1 MLLKLGQ
8 QIRQVYDRAEG
19 CMRRGRRLPPISR
32 LMQRGICEATFRRS
46 EKLEEAAIKSALHVD
61 VCGSRDATLARMNEN
76 HLIRRCKGGER
87 HV

>member
-32 LMQRGICEATFRRS
+32 LMQRRVILNAM
-46 EKLEEAAIKSALHVD
+46 VD
-61 VCGSRDATLARMNEN
+61 LSR
-76 HLIRRCKGGER
+76 
-87 HV
+87 